1 MIRVIIHGLGGI
13 GQRIA
18 RNALDK
24 KSIEIIGA
32 VTARPE
38 DLGKDLSNLLDMD
51 RALGVEVTPSLKEL
65 LEKQKADVVMDATF
79 S

>member
-38 DLGKDLSNLLDMD
+38 DLWKKG
-51 RALGVEVTPSLKEL
+51 
-65 LEKQKADVVMDATF
+65 DVRSICTF
-79 S
+79 EYKT

>member
-38 DLGKDLSNLLDMD
+38 DLGKDLWKKRDILYN
-51 RALGVEVTPSLKEL
+51 VHKYINI
-65 LEKQKADVVMDATF
+65 F
-79 S
+79 